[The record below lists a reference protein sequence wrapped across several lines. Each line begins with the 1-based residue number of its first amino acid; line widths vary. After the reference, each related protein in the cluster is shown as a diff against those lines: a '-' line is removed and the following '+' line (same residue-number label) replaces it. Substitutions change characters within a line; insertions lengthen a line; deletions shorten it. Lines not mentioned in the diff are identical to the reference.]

1 MAALRRENPRLI
13 TEVRSHQVQ
22 DIELN
27 LAMQKFLE
35 DFGDL
40 FCGASSYS
48 QDMPTLGELL
58 AEMASRLPRPE
69 RFDVRDVAELRERFL
84 SNFSG
89 KKGTEA
95 EELLELSRASYKL
108 RDDDNLHLGRI
119 EAQLHRVKAVVERRG
134 PAGKTIPLRLPR
146 DVQDILAELQE
157 KPPEESLGAEH
168 ISGAQLKA
176 RQIVGQPAGPGLAQ
190 GQARVILAPAD
201 LFQFKAGE
209 IMVCDAVDPSMT
221 FVVPLAA
228 AIVERRGGM
237 LIHGS
242 IIAREYGIPC
252 VTGAPNATILIHTG
266 NTVTVDGYLG
276 IVTVA

>member
-1 MAALRRENPRLI
+1 
-13 TEVRSHQVQ
+13 
-22 DIELN
+22 
-27 LAMQKFLE
+27 MQKFLE

-40 FCGASSYS
+40 FCGASSCS

-58 AEMASRLPRPE
+58 AEMASRPPRPE

-119 EAQLHRVKAVVERRG
+119 EAQLHRVTAVVERRG

-168 ISGAQLKA
+168 LSGLNSRPGRSWGSQPDLAWLKA
-176 RQIVGQPAGPGLAQ
+176 RPG
-190 GQARVILAPAD
+190 
-201 LFQFKAGE
+201 
-209 IMVCDAVDPSMT
+209 SSW
-221 FVVPLAA
+221 
-228 AIVERRGGM
+228 RRQTSSNLKPGK
-237 LIHGS
+237 S
-242 IIAREYGIPC
+242 WS
-252 VTGAPNATILIHTG
+252 ATPWTR
-266 NTVTVDGYLG
+266 
-276 IVTVA
+276 A